1 MAYHSNENDFV
12 DNQRRREE
20 QHPSSNSVE
29 RSRREREDQ
38 ERDWE
43 QRLTNSS
50 LLAKLVRFAELNGVR
65 FRKLPDRPICY
76 QFRKN
81 GASLVLKPTATG
93 ITAVMKTSWNASITE
108 KVVDLRVPAKRL
120 FQESFKNLNNDSA

>member
-29 RSRREREDQ
+29 RSRRERQDH

-50 LLAKLVRFAELNGVR
+50 LLANLVRLAERCGVR
-65 FRKLPDRPICY
+65 FRKLPDQPICY
-76 QFRKN
+76 QFRRD

-93 ITAVMKTSWNASITE
+93 ITAVMKTSWNASVTE
-108 KVVDLRVPAKRL
+108 KVVDLRAPAKQV
-120 FQESFKNLNNDSA
+120 FQECFRNIDDDSA